1 METRNKVLIGFGI
14 ILLIIGLVASFYQE
28 RTHYVSHGDLI
39 NAGETVTPYRDVGIV
54 LAVAGIVFIALGFLN
69 LSRRGFLVVGL
80 VLLILSFFF
89 FYWASRVN
97 WDYVSTYEET
107 VNVGYPTY
115 VNNYDD
121 YVYPVNLPTIEMQS
135 GDYLTVECSQF
146 APEKSSFIILFER
159 TPFGMVTPTEVGI
172 YPDFL
177 SYTNLDTTEVMSVDI
192 GIPSNQNVTSTTVSV
207 TLNLNHYETPQW
219 AYFGIG
225 VVLCSLAM
233 IPIFKSKK

>member
-1 METRNKVLIGFGI
+1 
-14 ILLIIGLVASFYQE
+14 
-28 RTHYVSHGDLI
+28 
-39 NAGETVTPYRDVGIV
+39 
-54 LAVAGIVFIALGFLN
+54 
-69 LSRRGFLVVGL
+69 LSQQTSPPSRLRKDFLVVGL
-80 VLLILSFFF
+80 VLLILGFFS

-115 VNNYDD
+115 INQYGDYD
-121 YVYPVNLPTIEMQS
+121 YPVNLPTIEMQS

-146 APEKSSFIILFER
+146 APLKSSFIILFEKAYV
-159 TPFGMVTPTEVGI
+159 PFALVTPTEVGI
-172 YPDFL
+172 YPDSL
-177 SYTNLDTTEVMSVDI
+177 SYTNLDATEVISIDI

-219 AYFGIG
+219 VYFGIG

-233 IPIFKSKK
+233 TPIFKSNSKPKPISTEGSSQVEREYERKSSS